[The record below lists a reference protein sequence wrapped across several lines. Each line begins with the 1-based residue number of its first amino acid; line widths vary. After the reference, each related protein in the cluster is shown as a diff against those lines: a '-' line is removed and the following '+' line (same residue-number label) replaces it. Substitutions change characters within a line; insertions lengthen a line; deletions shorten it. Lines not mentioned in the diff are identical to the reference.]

1 MRSQIKATEKPYAP
15 VLTAHQISELR
26 RNAYWHTGR
35 AILLNTETNEMIVAS
50 ADVKRP
56 SQLPDC
62 YEWLGWMEHGE
73 EQDSFADCLA
83 SAIGLVGQW
92 PTIFII

>member
-1 MRSQIKATEKPYAP
+1 MRSQIKATEKPYVP

-35 AILLNTETNEMIVAS
+35 AILLDTENGEMLVAS

-56 SQLPDC
+56 SQLSDC

-73 EQDSFADCLA
+73 EQESFEHCVREAKEKT
-83 SAIGLVGQW
+83 GQW
-92 PTIFII
+92 PTIFVI